1 MIYLKTSVG
10 IEIRDDDLLLSALQR
25 NLAAG
30 VFTHFS
36 RIRNFRTRE
45 VAEVKREVDA
55 FFKSKRLS
63 RENIVLGI
71 PRQDAVIRHLDLPA
85 EVADNLKQVVEYQVQ
100 SFEPTEEERSCYDFA
115 VLRSPKNSKRLIVLL
130 VMIKKTVLE
139 AHLDRLREL
148 GIKPVAVTCGSLGL
162 INLFANNRKD
172 LEGKIYLV
180 ADLTPSGVELCAI
193 RNGRLAYTR
202 HSGKS
207 EGTPWKQVLLG
218 EVDLAAGKIGL
229 GPQDAIEQIVLAGES
244 AEAARE
250 ELGEEIPDCGLIGQQ
265 IKFEMPAD
273 LRRVVLTAA
282 SSLGLALTGML
293 RRPEIRVNLL
303 PASLRITRNRWAYVP
318 TVVLGL
324 AVLFLAAALGLRQTV
339 QDQILARKLDQEIA
353 SLKPRVERVQGLRNQ
368 VEALE
373 KRLANVETML
383 RQRDMNLELLQE
395 LTTQLPADTYLTVY
409 QNRDGVIQLSG
420 LSTSAPDLIPKLEKS
435 PLLKDVVQ
443 RGTVFR
449 DVQTGKDRFNF
460 EAKLER

>member
-10 IEIRDDDLLLSALQR
+10 VEIREDDLLLSALQR

-30 VFTHFS
+30 VFTHFI

-45 VAEVKREVDA
+45 AVEVRREVDA

-63 RENIVLGI
+63 RDNIVLGI
-71 PRQDAVIRHLDLPA
+71 PRSDAIIRHLDLPA

-100 SFEPTEEERSCYDFA
+100 SFEPIEEERSCYDFA
-115 VLRSPKNSKRLIVLL
+115 VLRSPKNSKRLAVLL
-130 VMIKKTVLE
+130 VMVKKAVLE
-139 AHLDRLREL
+139 GLLDRLREL

-162 INLFANNRKD
+162 VNLFANNRKD
-172 LEGKIYLV
+172 LDDKTYFL
-180 ADLTPSGVELCAI
+180 ADLTPSGLELCTV
-193 RNGRLAYTR
+193 RSGRLAYTR
-202 HSGKS
+202 HSGKA
-207 EGTPWKQVLLG
+207 EETTWKQALLA

-229 GPQDAIEQIVLAGES
+229 GPQDTIEQIVLAGES
-244 AEAARE
+244 AETAHSEFGE
-250 ELGEEIPDCGLIGQQ
+250 ELQDCSLVGQI
-265 IKFEMPAD
+265 IKFEMPAE
-273 LRRVVLTAA
+273 LRRVLQQAA
-282 SSLGLALTGML
+282 SSLGLAVTGML
-293 RRPEIRVNLL
+293 RRPEIRINLL

-324 AVLFLAAALGLRQTV
+324 AVVLLAAALGFRQTV
-339 QDQILARKLDQEIA
+339 QEQILGRKLDEEIA

-373 KRLANVETML
+373 KRLSNVETMM
-383 RQRDMNLELLQE
+383 RQRGMNLELLQE

-435 PLLKDVVQ
+435 ALLKDVVQ